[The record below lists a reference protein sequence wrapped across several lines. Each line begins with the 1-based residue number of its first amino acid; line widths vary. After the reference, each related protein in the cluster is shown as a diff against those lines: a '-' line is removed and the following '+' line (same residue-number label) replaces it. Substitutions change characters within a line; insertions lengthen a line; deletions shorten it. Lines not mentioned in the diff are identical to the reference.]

1 MYKILAP
8 LFAIRDLARS
18 EGRIRPL
25 LSPILRGDCK
35 FLACG
40 RSWQLFAGLTVR
52 RSNRERET
60 IMFGPCNI
68 LALAG
73 ALALA
78 GIALQFLLMVSLG
91 P

>member
-1 MYKILAP
+1 
-8 LFAIRDLARS
+8 
-18 EGRIRPL
+18 
-25 LSPILRGDCK
+25 
-35 FLACG
+35 
-40 RSWQLFAGLTVR
+40 
-52 RSNRERET
+52 
-60 IMFGPCNI
+60 MFGPCNI